1 MLILDGKGPFY
12 YRDVRIMEY
21 HAFVNSRLQIV
32 EEILTDDG
40 RRPVEINEWDELND
54 IEKYFALEHGLD
66 IQHMRKDIIKMRFE
80 DGATFSEVGKR
91 LGISGSRA
99 SQIAA
104 KAIKKLRH
112 PNRAVF
118 FRNGLETTWEIRKR
132 FTDSDHLPEHL
143 RSLPVAEMNMSA
155 RVRNSLIRHELDTL
169 GQVYDM
175 LLLRTEEL
183 MKFRNFGAGS
193 MLELLNAMKEY
204 GIDIEFVSV
213 SDPHGKQFTA
223 VKAKRGQDD

>member
-1 MLILDGKGPFY
+1 MKSAKSSAKPAKPPRLSFPDNLIK
-12 YRDVRIMEY
+12 
-21 HAFVNSRLQIV
+21 
-32 EEILTDDG
+32 EIGTVSL
-40 RRPVEINEWDELND
+40 PLND
-54 IEKYFALEHGLD
+54 DQIAGLRHALTLLKDRE
-66 IQHMRKDIIKMRFE
+66 QDIIKMRFE

-112 PNRAVF
+112 PNRSVF

-132 FTDSDHLPEHL
+132 FADGDPLSEHL

-155 RVRNSLIRHELDTL
+155 RVKNSLIRHELDTL

-213 SDPHGKQFTA
+213 SDPHGEQFTA